1 MHRLP
6 RTSGVLPKPPKN
18 ANTHPNMKPITF
30 LPAALIA
37 VAAPAT
43 AGPYINVE
51 ANSAFV
57 GSDYAATVLDN
68 HVGFKQG
75 NWYVQAG
82 PSIVAGDGVD
92 STVELSGKAGASF
105 DLSENLSAYGEVS
118 FMTSDTDNVY
128 GTKVGLTYEF

>member
-1 MHRLP
+1 
-6 RTSGVLPKPPKN
+6 
-18 ANTHPNMKPITF
+18 MKPIAF

-57 GSDYAATVLDN
+57 GTDYAATVLDN

-75 NWYVQAG
+75 NWYIQAG
-82 PSIVAGDGVD
+82 PSIVAVDGAD
-92 STVELSGKAGASF
+92 STVELSGKTGASI
-105 DLSENLSAYGEVS
+105 DLSENLSAYGEIS
-118 FMTSDTDNVY
+118 FMTGDSDNLY
-128 GTKVGLTYEF
+128 GTKIGLVYEF